1 MAATD
6 AVKAGAAVC
15 WMNITDSLMTMT
27 NNQNKGGSAYAMLVP
42 NIRRYMDYPH
52 VASIACPKPMLFTNG
67 KKDKLFPVEGVEAA
81 YDTMRKV
88 WDSQGA
94 GEHLQ
99 TKLYDLPHFC
109 SKEIQKA
116 ILDFFNKELN
126 VKQK

>member
-1 MAATD
+1 MRKIQLVLVALIVLILSAF
-6 AVKAGAAVC
+6 KADHV
-15 WMNITDSLMTMT
+15 ITIYMIGDSTMSNKPLEG
-27 NNQNKGGSAYAMLVP
+27 NNQERGW
-42 NIRRYMDYPH
+42 
-52 VASIACPKPMLFTNG
+52 
-67 KKDKLFPVEGVEAA
+67 
-81 YDTMRKV
+81 RKV